1 MRFWKNVRVPFFK
14 NPQKMQKMA
23 FEQIKFCP
31 DPNSHF
37 EPSIKLFYIYGKID
51 LEKLIMKNPISDFFT
66 ETFDLLS
73 AGQFENL
80 VFRPQP
86 QGGQICVSWAHPLG
100 PGLGPPTWAHP
111 RGPSLGPPTWAQTPP
126 PAPAGPSTRVGAFG
140 QESVF

>member
-1 MRFWKNVRVPFFK
+1 MR
-14 NPQKMQKMA
+14 
-23 FEQIKFCP
+23 
-31 DPNSHF
+31 
-37 EPSIKLFYIYGKID
+37 

-100 PGLGPPTWAHP
+100 PTHLGPAWAHP
-111 RGPSLGPPTWAQTPP
+111 LG
-126 PAPAGPSTRVGAFG
+126 GGVGAKIYLR
-140 QESVF
+140 SLIPV